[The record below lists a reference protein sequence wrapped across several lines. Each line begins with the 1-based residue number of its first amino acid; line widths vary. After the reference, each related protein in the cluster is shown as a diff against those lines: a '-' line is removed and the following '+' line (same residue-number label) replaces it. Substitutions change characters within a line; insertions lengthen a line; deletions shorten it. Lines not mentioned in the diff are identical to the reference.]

1 MCIWSHK
8 LRKLSTN
15 GDQKENKSFCLTD
28 KPLIASYYGSRLSRW
43 LVCLFPS
50 TKPGRKYALISQCSI
65 DCFTPCACARGKI
78 HAYGNGS
85 KLILHNDTD
94 AKCIW
99 GMKYVCSI
107 VLRYLP
113 IPNQKFKKMTLPLLY
128 FLIAVPSK
136 IIQDQA

>member
-43 LVCLFPS
+43 LVCLLPS

-65 DCFTPCACARGKI
+65 DCFTPCTCVWGKT

-99 GMKYVCSI
+99 GMEYMYSI
-107 VLRYLP
+107 VLWYLP